1 MREAKIILDA
11 RRGSGLSQRELAE
24 RAGTSQ
30 ATLSAYERGLKSPSL
45 RVAQRI
51 VDAAGYH
58 LGLVTQVRFELH
70 VERRVRPF
78 WVPDRLWRGVLPE
91 CFATVVVDDQ
101 TRLGAIRRW
110 DLRRRPLRR
119 TFYEMLLRRGAP
131 DELRDWVDGALLI
144 DLWPDLRI
152 PLVIREA
159 WQPAVVV
166 ASKGPV
172 ERPWR
177 GPADPDS
184 EDRQS

>member
-1 MREAKIILDA
+1 MDEVRIILDA

-45 RVAQRI
+45 RVAERI
-51 VDAAGYH
+51 LEAAGYR

-70 VERRVRPF
+70 TGRGVRPF

-91 CFATVVVDDQ
+91 CLATIVVDDP
-101 TRLGAIRRW
+101 TRFGATRRW

-131 DELRDWVDGALLI
+131 EELRDWVDGALLV

-152 PLVIREA
+152 PQVIRTA
-159 WQPAVVV
+159 WHPAVVV
-166 ASKGPV
+166 ASQGPV
-172 ERPWR
+172 ERPWHDLR
-177 GPADPDS
+177 TTHSGEPQA
-184 EDRQS
+184 